1 MGADVR
7 HSKKRPMHPARGT
20 TTAVVIDI
28 CIDGARVAC
37 NAGEIEPDRRRL
49 LLFH

>member
-1 MGADVR
+1 
-7 HSKKRPMHPARGT
+7 MHPARGT
-20 TTAVVIDI
+20 ITAVVIDI